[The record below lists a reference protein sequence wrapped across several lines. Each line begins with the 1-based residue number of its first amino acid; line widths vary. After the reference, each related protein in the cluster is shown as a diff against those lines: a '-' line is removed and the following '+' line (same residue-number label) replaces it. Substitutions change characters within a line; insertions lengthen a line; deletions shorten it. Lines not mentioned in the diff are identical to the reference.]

1 MKVKFVIDG
10 EPVGKA
16 RPRVNTKTKKAY
28 TPEKTKMYENYI
40 KLLYRCQVKHYF
52 EGYVR
57 LTVTAYYS
65 IAKRD
70 SKKVKQQKIDNILRP
85 SKKPDIDNVYKLVAD
100 ALNTIAYKDDAAIV
114 EGDFKKYYSEKP
126 RVEVTIEDIQ

>member
-28 TPEKTKMYENYI
+28 TPEKTKRYENSI
-40 KLLYRCQVKHYF
+40 KLLYKRKVKHYF

-65 IAKRD
+65 IAKSD
-70 SKKVKQQKIDNILRP
+70 SKKVKQQKIEYI
-85 SKKPDIDNVYKLVAD
+85 K
-100 ALNTIAYKDDAAIV
+100 T
-114 EGDFKKYYSEKP
+114 
-126 RVEVTIEDIQ
+126 

>member
-1 MKVKFVIDG
+1 MKVNFTIDG
-10 EPVGKA
+10 EPIGKA
-16 RPRVNTKTKKAY
+16 RPRVNTKTKRAY

-40 KLLYRCQVKHYF
+40 KLLYKCQVQHYF

-57 LTVTAYYS
+57 LTVIAYYG
-65 IAKRD
+65 IAKSD
-70 SKKVKQQKIDNILRP
+70 SNKVKQQKRENILRP

-114 EGDFKKYYSEKP
+114 EGDFKKYYSDRP
-126 RVEVTIEDIQ
+126 RVEVTIEKI

>member
-1 MKVKFVIDG
+1 MKVNFTIDG
-10 EPVGKA
+10 EPIGKA
-16 RPRVNTKTKKAY
+16 RPRVNTKTKRAY

-40 KLLYRCQVKHYF
+40 KLLYKCQVQHYF

-57 LTVTAYYS
+57 LTVIAYYS
-65 IAKRD
+65 IAASD
-70 SKKVKQQKIDNILRP
+70 SKKVKQQKKDNILRP

-114 EGDFKKYYSEKP
+114 EGDFKKYYSDRP
-126 RVEVTIEDIQ
+126 RVEVTIEKI

>member
-40 KLLYRCQVKHYF
+40 KLLYRCQVQHYF

-65 IAKRD
+65 IAKSD

-114 EGDFKKYYSEKP
+114 EGDFKKYDSDKP
-126 RVEVTIEDIQ
+126 RVKVTIEDIQ